1 MAIPT
6 KLDRQLV
13 AHLDELVAEGLYV
26 SRSEAIR
33 EGVRRLVG
41 ERYLSVYDFKRTVAR
56 ISAAILVERLGSDV
70 TDIILFGSTARGSST
85 IESDVDLLLLLRRV
99 PKPAVRRYA
108 HEVVYPVSLFSDQSI
123 TLILLSREA
132 FVSWMKAN
140 SRFAFEVLCD
150 GVQLHGEFLEDARRK
165 RDA

>member
-33 EGVRRLVG
+33 EGVRRLVE
-41 ERYLSVYDFKRTVAR
+41 ERYLSVNDFKRTVAR
-56 ISAAILVERLGSDV
+56 ISAALLLERLGSEL
-70 TDIILFGSTARGSST
+70 TDIILFGSTARGAST
-85 IESDVDLLLLLRRV
+85 IESDVDLLLLLRRA
-99 PKPAVRRYA
+99 PKPEVRRYA

-123 TLILLSREA
+123 TLILLARQA
-132 FVSWMKAN
+132 FVSWFKTH
-140 SRFAFEVLCD
+140 SRFALEVVRD
-150 GVQLHGEFLEDARRK
+150 GVQLHGRFLEDARRK
-165 RDA
+165 